1 MQGRHQVVDCDRT
14 RNEIERLAIDF
25 PTHVPTLMANAVIA
39 HEQRDDVKAKRFLD
53 SVFAASPMHAEAGA
67 LRAQLALDDGNVDLA
82 RRIVEV

>member
-1 MQGRHQVVDCDRT
+1 
-14 RNEIERLAIDF
+14 
-25 PTHVPTLMANAVIA
+25 MANAVIA